1 MSLYSRR
8 RALMSAAS
16 SGPTPP
22 PPEWDSVWD
31 FSDGLPTVAG
41 WTRTTS
47 GGTCSL
53 VTNGLNLRK
62 NSYEK
67 DIDISNGVIEAKFI
81 INNERS
87 TMAENRAWLR
97 IGNASNA
104 IYVVF
109 KTYNTHHI
117 RLYDNSLV
125 QNGTDLGTFT
135 LGDEYTLKLTINGS
149 VGVVEVNGVVVK
161 DDVNTASI
169 LSKGPL
175 KFGSDGQYGGSTW
188 QYVKYKKVS

>member
-8 RALMSAAS
+8 RALLSMASA
-16 SGPTPP
+16 GPTPP
-22 PPEWDSVWD
+22 PSEWDSVWEYT
-31 FSDGLPTVAG
+31 DGMPTVAG
-41 WTRTTS
+41 WERTTS

-62 NSYEK
+62 NSFGK
-67 DIDISNGVIEAKFI
+67 DAPITNGVIEAKFT

-87 TMAENRAWLR
+87 TMSENRAWLR
-97 IGNASNA
+97 IGNTSNA

-109 KTYNTHHI
+109 KTYNGHHI
-117 RLYDNSLV
+117 RLYDNSSI
-125 QNGTDLGTFT
+125 QSGTDLGTFT
-135 LGDEYTLKLTINGS
+135 LGGEYTLKLTINGS